1 MERLTEDRTC
11 VNILLL
17 ALLAATMML
26 SSCGGGSSGA
36 SGSIATLS
44 GNWQFALSPP
54 ADGSFV
60 GGPQGGFLL
69 QTNGSVAG
77 AAAYAVSLPSLLI
90 PCNSGSAPIS
100 GMVSGQSVTLTAV
113 AGTQTF
119 TFTGMLSFDG
129 STMAG
134 TYASTAGTAG
144 DGAPCGTAQTGLQW
158 SAILVPPITGT
169 VQGNFHSTGGLA
181 GLTNQ
186 VFPMSGSITQAAN
199 TGASSAIVTGTL
211 NAIDYSCF
219 ATASVYGQIS
229 GNSLTLQIV
238 GTSGS
243 VMGQIGEPAGSF
255 GSTGI
260 NPVTFDSASGGYVVH
275 GAAPSYLVAT
285 TTCPGSLSSIAA
297 AGDYGDICLSVG
309 SPSGTT
315 SACPQEVSLSPS
327 SLGFLPQVLGSS
339 SVPQMITLANT
350 SGANIVGLTLALV
363 SIDAVNNFTNTD
375 SCGLQGAP
383 SQGQPFNLGAG
394 QSCVIT
400 VTFTPQELCLVGTPP
415 AQCPSALTEMLT
427 VTSPNNNVF
436 SASLTGTVLITD
448 AVPTSALGHSAHGL
462 SASDHRIFQD
472 VEHHAT
478 TY

>member
-1 MERLTEDRTC
+1 MQRLTKSRTHTKS
-11 VNILLL
+11 LLL

-26 SSCGGGSSGA
+26 SACGGGSSG
-36 SGSIATLS
+36 GSAPIATLS
-44 GNWQFALSPP
+44 GNWQFTLAPP
-54 ADGSFV
+54 SDGSFL

-69 QTNGSVAG
+69 QTGGSVTG
-77 AAAYAVSLPSLLI
+77 TAAYAVSLPNLLI
-90 PCNSGSAPIS
+90 PCNSGSAAIT
-100 GMVSGQSVTLTAV
+100 GMVSGQNVTLTAV

-119 TFTGMLSFDG
+119 TFAGALSFDG

-134 TYASTAGTAG
+134 TYISTPGTAG

-158 SAILVPPITGT
+158 SAILVPPIAGT
-169 VQGNFHSTGGLA
+169 IQGNFHSTGGLA

-219 ATASVYGQIS
+219 ATASIYGQIS

-238 GTSGS
+238 GPNQS
-243 VMGQIGEPAGSF
+243 VIGQIGEPAGSF
-255 GSTGI
+255 GITGI

-275 GAAPSYLVAT
+275 GVAPSYLVAT
-285 TTCPGSLSSIAA
+285 TSCPGSLSSITT

-327 SLGFLPQVLGSS
+327 SLSFLPQLLGSS
-339 SVPQMITLANT
+339 SVPQIITLANT
-350 SGANIVGLTLALV
+350 SGANIIGLTIALLT
-363 SIDAVNNFTNTD
+363 IDGVNNFTDTD

-400 VTFTPQELCLVGTPP
+400 VTFVPQELCLVGTPP

-436 SASLTGTVLITD
+436 SASLTGTVLVTD
-448 AVPTSALGHSAHGL
+448 AASTSEPGHTVQTSP
-462 SASDHRIFQD
+462 ASNDRIFQD
-472 VEHHAT
+472 VERYAE